1 MHTFL
6 HNKVILVTGG
16 ARGLGEAICRVLAA
30 DGAVVIALDRLGDQV
45 RELAADIRR
54 EGGTASGIVLDIT
67 DDVQVRSTLEG
78 IHREFGAIDVL
89 VNNAGIDVSV
99 PVGELAVAD
108 WDRVMAVNLR
118 APFLLS
124 QTVFPYMAA
133 QGKGHIV
140 NIVSTAAK
148 RSWAN
153 ASVYHASKWGLL
165 GFSHALHVEG
175 RSQGIKVTA
184 VIAGGMKT
192 PFLLDRFPW
201 LDPDT
206 LQAPANVAATVRFV
220 LSTPDETVI
229 PEVMVIPMTETSWP

>member
-1 MHTFL
+1 MNLSLF
-6 HNKVILVTGG
+6 NKVALVTGG
-16 ARGLGEAICRVLAA
+16 AGGLGEAICRMLAA
-30 DGAVVIALDRLGDQV
+30 DGAVVVALDHRADDV

-54 EGGTASGIVLDIT
+54 QGGTASGIALDIT
-67 DDVQVRSTLEG
+67 DDGQVRAALEG
-78 IHREFGAIDVL
+78 IHREFGTIDIL
-89 VNNAGIDVSV
+89 INNAGIDVSA
-99 PVGELAVAD
+99 PVGELTVPD

-118 APFLLS
+118 APFVLS
-124 QTVFPYMAA
+124 QAVFPYLIQ

-148 RSWAN
+148 RNWAN

-175 RSQGIKVTA
+175 RTQGIKVTA

-201 LDPDT
+201 IDPET
-206 LQAPANVAATVRFV
+206 LQAPANVAETVRFV
-220 LSTPDETVI
+220 LSTPEETVI
-229 PEVMVIPMTETSWP
+229 PEVMVIPMKETSWP